1 MFRFLGLR
9 LSDSLSCPVPGRVP
23 GSCSVPA
30 LFQAEFLASKAFLQR
45 SWQRPWLL
53 RRFRSWGLDSV
64 PHFPALFQ
72 AEFLAHAAFLPCSR
86 HNSVCSG
93 SNSMCPGSN
102 SACPECFSMS
112 GEQFYVS

>member
-1 MFRFLGLR
+1 M
-9 LSDSLSCPVPGRVP
+9 
-23 GSCSVPA
+23 
-30 LFQAEFLASKAFLQR
+30 
-45 SWQRPWLL
+45 
-53 RRFRSWGLDSV
+53 FRSWGLDSV